1 MRIFLIIL
9 FAFSCFSGNILAK
22 ELNKQPGVRK
32 IKDVVVYDDPQFY
45 VAYPSVVKSGDE

>member
-32 IKDVVVYDDPQFY
+32 IKDVVVYDDPQFT
-45 VAYPSVVKSGDE
+45 